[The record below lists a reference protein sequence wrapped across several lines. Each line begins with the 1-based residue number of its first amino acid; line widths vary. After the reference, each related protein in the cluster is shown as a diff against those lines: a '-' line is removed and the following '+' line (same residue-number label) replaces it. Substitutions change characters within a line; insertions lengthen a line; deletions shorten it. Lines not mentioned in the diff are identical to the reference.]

1 MNNFCRNLSILLA
14 FAIILGTSSLTVFGE
29 NSSAAKQDA
38 AESVVSSAAASLMA
52 SMPDNNVQ
60 YSEDYK
66 FDYSLGLFELLDDD
80 FWKTEQVTRAD
91 FAVIVA
97 KMLKTN
103 TDGYPKYNRTPY
115 SAVSYTHLTL
125 PTNSLV

>member
-66 FDYSLGLFELLDDD
+66 FDYSLEIG
-80 FWKTEQVTRAD
+80 RAH
-91 FAVIVA
+91 V
-97 KMLKTN
+97 
-103 TDGYPKYNRTPY
+103 
-115 SAVSYTHLTL
+115 
-125 PTNSLV
+125 